1 MARNTGR
8 MALYEAISK
17 GQRKQT
23 RRQLRQGIVR
33 LRPGWWSRRKKS
45 EDTSRQASRARY
57 SLRSSGSPVRA
68 SARRSYW
75 LAGLIVA
82 AMVLVVL
89 GGVQLARRWTAPRP
103 DEVTTLAD
111 PGVPMDSGEDAGDV
125 GSGAPVGAAAEPGNG
140 GSGTAPMPN
149 AAGDNV
155 IVIAT
160 YGQKRDLE
168 PVQQHF
174 AAHGIGSEIVMQGDR
189 YFLVTRE
196 RFSGNP
202 ASRGADGYPVLQRI
216 KDVGATYKAPPGYE
230 PFGVKPF
237 QDAYGMKVR

>member
-17 GQRKQT
+17 ARRKQA
-23 RRQLRQGIVR
+23 RRQSRQGIVC
-33 LRPGWWSRRKKS
+33 LRPGWLSRRKKS

-75 LAGLIVA
+75 LASLIVT

-89 GGVQLARRWTAPRP
+89 GGVQLARIWTAPPVDEVRTPAGPVDLAGP
-103 DEVTTLAD
+103 DES
-111 PGVPMDSGEDAGDV
+111 PGEAASER
-125 GSGAPVGAAAEPGNG
+125 PVGTAPETRDA
-140 GSGTAPMPN
+140 GSGTTGGPST
-149 AAGDNV
+149 AGDNV

-160 YGQKRDLE
+160 YHQKRDLE

-174 AAHGIGSEIVMQGDR
+174 AAQGIPAEILMRGDR

-202 ASRGADGYPVLQRI
+202 ASPGADGYPVLQRI
-216 KDVGATYKAPPGYE
+216 KDVGAAYKAPAGYE

>member
-17 GQRKQT
+17 ARRKQA
-23 RRQLRQGIVR
+23 RRQSRQGIVR
-33 LRPGWWSRRKKS
+33 LRPGWLSRRKKN
-45 EDTSRQASRARY
+45 EDASHQASRARY
-57 SLRSSGSPVRA
+57 SLRSRGSPVRA

-75 LAGLIVA
+75 LAGLIVT
-82 AMVLVVL
+82 AMVFVVL
-89 GGVQLARRWTAPRP
+89 GGVQLARIWTAPRV
-103 DEVTTLAD
+103 DEVTTSADPEVLAGSDAD
-111 PGVPMDSGEDAGDV
+111 PGEAVSGRPADAAPEVRDAGSDTTR
-125 GSGAPVGAAAEPGNG
+125 AA
-140 GSGTAPMPN
+140 GT
-149 AAGDNV
+149 AGDNV
-155 IVIAT
+155 IVITT

-174 AAHGIGSEIVMQGDR
+174 AAHGIPTEILMRGDR

-202 ASRGADGYPVLQRI
+202 ANPGADGHPVLQRI
-216 KDVGATYKAPPGYE
+216 KEVGARYKAPAGYE